1 LLYREAK
8 TGKRLMSGVQAA
20 GVIGGALIRF

>member
-20 GVIGGALIRF
+20 GVIGDVPDLR